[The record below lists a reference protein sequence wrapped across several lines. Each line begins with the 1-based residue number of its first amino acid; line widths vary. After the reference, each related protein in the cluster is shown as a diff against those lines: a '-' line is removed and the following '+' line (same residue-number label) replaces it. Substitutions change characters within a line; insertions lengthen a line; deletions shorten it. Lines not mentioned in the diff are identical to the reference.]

1 MSNKKVICF
10 GEVLWDSLP
19 KGIYLGGSPLNVA
32 LNLNNLGIDSTM
44 VSAVGRD
51 RLGGLAL
58 KAVAYKGISTHLI
71 QENDYPTGL
80 AEVEIDEHG
89 EPNYTIHENTAW
101 DFIEVTDEIKNEIL
115 QSDYIVLG
123 TLIFRN
129 SSGNT
134 VREILKEYHGTCIID
149 LNLRAPFYN
158 EELVDGVLALADIVK
173 VNEDEL
179 NTVLK
184 WKGLE
189 LDYQKALQWISSQ
202 YNIETILLSR
212 GEKGAYIYSKGEL
225 SKKGRYYVKVRDTVG
240 AGDAFL
246 AGAIYSFIKDKN
258 VHETVCF
265 ANAVGAFVTSR
276 NGATPVLNMS
286 KIEIYLKYGK

>member
-32 LNLNNLGIDSTM
+32 LNLNNLGVDSSM

-58 KAVAYKGISTHLI
+58 KAVKQKGLSTHLI
-71 QENDYPTGL
+71 QENEYPTGL
-80 AEVEIDEHG
+80 VEVEINESG

-101 DFIEVTDEIKNEIL
+101 DFIEVTDEIRNEIL
-115 QSDYIVLG
+115 ESDYIVLG

-134 VREILKEYHGTCIID
+134 VREILKGYKGKCIVD
-149 LNLRAPFYN
+149 LNLRTPFYT

-173 VNEDEL
+173 VNEAEL
-179 NTVLK
+179 DTVLK
-184 WKGLE
+184 WKGLD
-189 LDYQKALQWISSQ
+189 LDYTEALNWLSRA
-202 YNIETILLSR
+202 YDIETILLSR
-212 GEKGAYIYSKGEL
+212 GEKGAYIYSNGEL

-246 AGAIYSFIKDKN
+246 AGAIYSMINGKDAY
-258 VHETVCF
+258 ETVCF

-276 NGATPVLNMS
+276 NGATPVLNMA